1 LLGAGLKKIYYN
13 VFGILVLFFALNAAG
28 SSIDSPE
35 YSKNASAPLVV
46 TTNKPLAI
54 IAKAALGDN
63 VRVQFLQSASQSSH
77 DLTLSISALGK
88 IQKAQLV
95 VLLGDQVEP
104 RVAKAVLALPQN
116 RVIKVLDLPT
126 LRFHAESDQVSQD
139 HQRDHHVWLDPQNGN
154 LIGRAIQDMFGVKAH
169 NIIGDLEIMRLRSI
183 LAPYAK
189 NNYLTH
195 HDAFSHFSRGF
206 GLSSGLSIRDSSG
219 GQKGAKS
226 QYILRK
232 HALQSGIQCV
242 FVEPQY
248 GNKDAQGIADM
259 LNLPIISID
268 PQGMTQALIDDG
280 YEQFMQGLVAQ
291 FKACFS

>member
-1 LLGAGLKKIYYN
+1 
-13 VFGILVLFFALNAAG
+13 
-28 SSIDSPE
+28 
-35 YSKNASAPLVV
+35 VV

-54 IAKAALGDN
+54 IARAALGDN
-63 VRVQFLQSASQSSH
+63 VKVQFLQSASQSSH

-104 RVAKAVLALPQN
+104 RVAKAVSALPQN
-116 RVIKVLDLPT
+116 RVIRVLDLPT

-139 HQRDHHVWLDPQNGN
+139 HQRDPHVWLDPQNGN
-154 LIGRAIQDMFGVKAH
+154 LIGRAIQDMFGVKAR
-169 NIIGDLEIMRLRSI
+169 NIIGEIEIMRLRSI

-189 NNYLTH
+189 SNYLTH

-206 GLSSGLSIRDSSG
+206 GLSSGLSIRDASG
-219 GQKGAKS
+219 GQKGARS
-226 QYILRK
+226 QYLLRK
-232 HALQSGIQCV
+232 NALQSGVQCV

-248 GNKDAQGIADM
+248 GNKDAQVIADI

-268 PQGMTQALIDDG
+268 PQGMTQTLIDDG
-280 YEQFMQGLVAQ
+280 YEQFMQRIVAQ